1 MEPPT
6 FEDRIE
12 LVKENLSRILRINLS
27 GKDRGSSI
35 IYKSICGIERQ
46 WSQGRRNE
54 SEVNLTKLAYFC
66 KHLGEIEGHSMDML
80 RQFRQGFRRAI
91 TSSQFHGLRFEVY
104 VAASLLRKQ
113 IRFEKSEAPDFII
126 YQPSFCIECS
136 SVRIDSP
143 KQSDLSY
150 KVASVIRK
158 KMKSASHR
166 PDVALFIDIT
176 NVFHNSPLEYI
187 NQIRPAAF
195 KAVSESNFCS
205 TILFLHQFNGDIG
218 QYETAYLREDSPR
231 IEPQFKSLLDLHYPV
246 GSHKVYNF
254 HIPAEG

>member
-1 MEPPT
+1 MELST
-6 FEDRIE
+6 FEDRVE
-12 LVKENLSRILRINLS
+12 VVKENLSRILRIDLN

-54 SEVNLTKLAYFC
+54 SEADLTKLAYFG
-66 KHLGEIEGHSMDML
+66 KHLNEIEGYSMDML

-104 VAASLLRKQ
+104 VAASLIRKH
-113 IRFEKSEAPDFII
+113 ISFEKSESPDFFIH
-126 YQPSFCIECS
+126 QPKFGIECS

-143 KQSDLSY
+143 KPADLSY

-176 NVFHNSPLEYI
+176 NILHNSPLEYI
-187 NQIRPAAF
+187 NQIRPAAC

-205 TILFLHQFNGDIG
+205 SILFTHQFNGDLG
-218 QYETAYLREDSPR
+218 QYETTYLREDSPR
-231 IEPQFKSLLDLHYPV
+231 IEQKFKLLLDIHYPV
-246 GSHKVYNF
+246 GSHRIYNF
-254 HIPAEG
+254 HIPTEG